1 VLVDGA
7 LAAYMTKGEGGL
19 VLMLPEEE
27 PRRAQTAR
35 AVAHA
40 LGRWAGLT
48 GRPTLGWATEPG
60 ASASRGPLQ
69 PFMAEAGFV
78 ASGPGYRLAR

>member
-1 VLVDGA
+1 
-7 LAAYMTKGEGGL
+7 MTKGEGGL

-27 PRRAQTAR
+27 PRRAQAAR
-35 AVAHA
+35 AVALA
-40 LGRWAGLT
+40 LGRWAALT
-48 GRPTLGWATEPG
+48 GRATLGWAAEPDQ
-60 ASASRGPLQ
+60 AASRSPLQ